1 MVHGDGRRR
10 EEDHILWIAAKERLQ
25 ERLVPLNLCY
35 VHQTHENILG
45 RYFKTFET
53 VLDK

>member
-1 MVHGDGRRR
+1 MLCGAD
-10 EEDHILWIAAKERLQ
+10 KKRLQ

-35 VHQTHENILG
+35 IHQTHENILG
-45 RYFKTFET
+45 RYFKTSKM